1 MRNFLLSILVVAI
14 LGLSYISSMMNLQIK
29 DQLGTEVLNKINAEL
44 NLVENL
50 NDNKKV
56 STTILEKYLNTL
68 NKDLKLTATLRYE
81 YDNHGVAFP
90 HATTSY
96 QLITDRDYYQAVS
109 DLNQAIKI
117 DANILNFHIPFE
129 IQFHNYRDFNKG
141 YAYMNYIVKLCDLFG
156 VIAVWENAP
165 ILKYGEWSLVQNTDF
180 IPKDYQLCLDIG
192 HLMLGSKNQEEAL
205 RKIDDFM
212 ANYGHSVIHLHLHIN
227 NFIKDQHTNDP
238 NLVQE
243 FLGTERFLRLT
254 NNRTFIFEKGA

>member
-1 MRNFLLSILVVAI
+1 MHFQVT
-14 LGLSYISSMMNLQIK
+14 

-44 NLVENL
+44 NLLENL
-50 NDNKKV
+50 GDSKRESKRDY
-56 STTILEKYLNTL
+56 TTILENYLNTL
-68 NKDLKLTATLRYE
+68 DASLNLATKLRYE
-81 YDNHGVAFP
+81 IGNNDRAFP

-96 QLITDRDYYQAVS
+96 NLITDRDYYQAVS
-109 DLNQAIKI
+109 DLYQAIKL

-129 IQFHNYRDFNKG
+129 IQFQNYRDFNKG
-141 YAYMNYIVKLCDLFG
+141 YAYMNYVVKLCNLFG
-156 VIAVWENAP
+156 VTAVWENAP

-227 NFIKDQHTNDP
+227 NFIKDQHINDP
-238 NLVQE
+238 ELVKN
-243 FLGTERFLRLT
+243 FLGTERFLNLIA
-254 NNRTFIFEKGA
+254 NRTFIFEKGA